1 MPSGRSRRTSSVGSE
16 FGLIR
21 LLQAQAARPDRQVFK
36 GIGDDTAILK
46 TSSDEWTLITTD
58 LLAEGVHFNPATS
71 SYEDIGYRA
80 AIANLSDIAAMGGTP
95 RFMLVAIAIPPTC
108 STEQIQRLYRG
119 MMQAADPYRVC
130 LVGGDTSAS
139 RYGLFL
145 SITLTGTVQPRRA
158 LLRSGARV
166 GDRLYVTGTLG
177 DSRAGL
183 DLLTATA
190 RAGAAKLRP
199 THTRFLLARHH
210 RPSARIAE
218 GQWLVKHG
226 LAGAAIDLSDG
237 LTGDLRH
244 LCEESGVGAEVLAGS
259 LPISPACLAYALAHG
274 RDPQQIGLQGGEDYE
289 LLFTVPRRKQEQF
302 ERLAEKTGFC
312 FTCIGSITPKRLG
325 LRLRTA
331 AGTAQPLP
339 AHQLRTFSAALLAIS
354 GTRTSMAD
362 VRSLFRQVLHLD
374 ETPHRTALAFAI
386 GSFIGFSPA
395 YGLHMVMVGFC
406 AWAFG
411 LNVVALLAGA
421 FLNNPWTLIPILGG
435 TYWTGATLLGVH
447 DFPSFDWSDL
457 SFMGIYHQVMPYA
470 WPFFVGG
477 MVLSIAGGLLA
488 YPLAYLL
495 LSKYRRANPTDGH
508 QPLPPSSGLR

>member
-46 TSSDEWTLITTD
+46 TSSHEWTLITTD

-71 SYEDIGYRA
+71 YYEDIGYRA

-108 STEQIQRLYRG
+108 STQQIQRLYRG
-119 MMQAADPYRVC
+119 MMQAANPYRVC

-139 RYGLFL
+139 RYGLFI

-302 ERLAEKTGFC
+302 EQLAEKTGFC

-339 AHQLRTFSAALLAIS
+339 VTSYEHFLR
-354 GTRTSMAD
+354 
-362 VRSLFRQVLHLD
+362 
-374 ETPHRTALAFAI
+374 
-386 GSFIGFSPA
+386 
-395 YGLHMVMVGFC
+395 
-406 AWAFG
+406 
-411 LNVVALLAGA
+411 
-421 FLNNPWTLIPILGG
+421 
-435 TYWTGATLLGVH
+435 
-447 DFPSFDWSDL
+447 PS
-457 SFMGIYHQVMPYA
+457 
-470 WPFFVGG
+470 
-477 MVLSIAGGLLA
+477 
-488 YPLAYLL
+488 
-495 LSKYRRANPTDGH
+495 
-508 QPLPPSSGLR
+508 

>member
-1 MPSGRSRRTSSVGSE
+1 
-16 FGLIR
+16 
-21 LLQAQAARPDRQVFK
+21 
-36 GIGDDTAILK
+36 
-46 TSSDEWTLITTD
+46 
-58 LLAEGVHFNPATS
+58 
-71 SYEDIGYRA
+71 
-80 AIANLSDIAAMGGTP
+80 
-95 RFMLVAIAIPPTC
+95 
-108 STEQIQRLYRG
+108 

-139 RYGLFL
+139 RYGLFI

-244 LCEESGVGAEVLAGS
+244 LCEESGVGADVLAGS

-302 ERLAEKTGFC
+302 EQLAEKTGFC

-339 AHQLRTFSAALLAIS
+339 LTSYEHFLR
-354 GTRTSMAD
+354 
-362 VRSLFRQVLHLD
+362 
-374 ETPHRTALAFAI
+374 
-386 GSFIGFSPA
+386 
-395 YGLHMVMVGFC
+395 
-406 AWAFG
+406 
-411 LNVVALLAGA
+411 
-421 FLNNPWTLIPILGG
+421 
-435 TYWTGATLLGVH
+435 
-447 DFPSFDWSDL
+447 PS
-457 SFMGIYHQVMPYA
+457 
-470 WPFFVGG
+470 
-477 MVLSIAGGLLA
+477 
-488 YPLAYLL
+488 
-495 LSKYRRANPTDGH
+495 
-508 QPLPPSSGLR
+508 

>member
-1 MPSGRSRRTSSVGSE
+1 VCTS
-16 FGLIR
+16 I
-21 LLQAQAARPDRQVFK
+21 
-36 GIGDDTAILK
+36 
-46 TSSDEWTLITTD
+46 
-58 LLAEGVHFNPATS
+58 PATS
-71 SYEDIGYRA
+71 SYDDIGYRA

-166 GDRLYVTGTLG
+166 GERLYVTGTLG

-190 RAGAAKLRP
+190 RAGAEKLRP

-244 LCEESGVGAEVLAGS
+244 LCEESGVGADVLAGS

-339 AHQLRTFSAALLAIS
+339 LTSYEHFLR
-354 GTRTSMAD
+354 
-362 VRSLFRQVLHLD
+362 
-374 ETPHRTALAFAI
+374 
-386 GSFIGFSPA
+386 
-395 YGLHMVMVGFC
+395 
-406 AWAFG
+406 
-411 LNVVALLAGA
+411 
-421 FLNNPWTLIPILGG
+421 
-435 TYWTGATLLGVH
+435 
-447 DFPSFDWSDL
+447 PS
-457 SFMGIYHQVMPYA
+457 
-470 WPFFVGG
+470 
-477 MVLSIAGGLLA
+477 
-488 YPLAYLL
+488 
-495 LSKYRRANPTDGH
+495 
-508 QPLPPSSGLR
+508 